1 MSRIPTFMLC
11 LLLLLVP
18 PLAQASLL
26 PGSSGKKTVAA
37 AGRLDGLDGKV
48 SRISPSGTITPLQ
61 KGMPV
66 FAGDSLAT
74 GAESS
79 AELSMSDG
87 SRFHLHPQTT
97 FKIEAYRYRGK
108 GDASESAF
116 FQLLKGGLR
125 TLTGAIGKLHAPS
138 YRLRTPTATI
148 GIRGTEY
155 SVRMG
160 KSLLVDV
167 HKGEILLSNRS
178 GQYAVA
184 AGQSVQVRSAR
195 AVPTLRDRDTPLTPL
210 PPGASRDGRIR
221 IKGNVDIQAST
232 KNTQAIAI
240 GEGNTAV
247 NEAGVIGGK

>member
-1 MSRIPTFMLC
+1 MLC

-18 PLAQASLL
+18 LLAQASLL
-26 PGSSGKKTVAA
+26 HVSSGKKPVA
-37 AGRLDGLDGKV
+37 AGRLDGLNGKV
-48 SRISPSGTITPLQ
+48 NRISPSGTTTPLQ
-61 KGMPV
+61 KGMPI

-79 AELSMSDG
+79 AEVSMSDG

-97 FKIEAYRYRGK
+97 FKIEAYRYLGK

-160 KSLLVDV
+160 KNLLVDV

-195 AVPTLRDRDTPLTPL
+195 AVPTLRDQDTPLTPL
-210 PPGASRDGRIR
+210 PPGASRDGRVR

-232 KNTQAIAI
+232 KNTQAIAV